1 MRAAFFALLA
11 AVILAN
17 AASAGPRE
25 ELLAA
30 DKAFSDM
37 SLAKGSH
44 AAFLAFMA
52 DDARVFQGEH
62 PPLIGKKAVSEYF
75 AEAEK
80 ADPNY
85 ANARLEWTALEADAS
100 PDGVL
105 GWTRG
110 TWVHT
115 SHAADGTAHKLTG
128 YYVTEWRRQT
138 DGAYRFVLDIGGV
151 DRAP

>member
-11 AVILAN
+11 AVIFAA

-44 AAFLAFMA
+44 RAFLAFMA
-52 DDARVFQGEH
+52 DDVRLFEGEH
-62 PPLIGKKAVSEYF
+62 PPLIGKNAVREYF

-80 ADPNY
+80 VDPNY
-85 ANARLEWTALEADAS
+85 ANARLEWTAIEADAS

-110 TWVHT
+110 TWIQT
-115 SHAADGTAHKLTG
+115 SRGADGTAHKLTG
-128 YYVTEWRRQT
+128 YYVTEWRRQV

-151 DRAP
+151 DQVP